1 MMCFSVKNHLVILFF
16 CFSTLLAKTQNSILN
31 TNASFSFDKDF
42 NSIVEAEKSK
52 FNKNLYTKTQSVNI
66 NYDINY
72 LRCDWEID
80 PSLNYIKGNIT
91 YYFKPL
97 SSGLDSIIFN
107 LNSVLTVDS
116 VLYHGNSLIYTQAND
131 LLNIYFSSTINNIDS
146 ITVYY
151 QGAPQSS
158 GYGSFTQSTHNG
170 KPIIWTLSEP
180 YGASDWWPCNNSLTD
195 KTDSIGILIKVPQGN
210 KAASNG
216 ILISQTTVNTSEIFH
231 WKHKYPIATY
241 LICLAVTNYTEFSK
255 NVPFESSNTLVQ
267 NFIYPED
274 SASAYSE
281 LDDIIPVMQLYDSLF
296 GVYPFAD
303 EKYGHAEFG
312 WGGGMEHQTMTFVV
326 SFGHEL
332 IAHELAHHWFG
343 DKVTCG
349 SWQDIWLNEGFAV
362 YLSGLTY
369 EHESNKTNWHSFLT
383 SRMTS
388 VCSEPDGS
396 VWCDDTTSES
406 RIFSGRLTYNKG
418 AMILHQLRW
427 IIGDSAFFAGIK
439 NYLADASLAYNFAR
453 TSDLQSHFEA
463 SSNQNLSWYFD
474 DWYKGQGYPS
484 YIIYWKQTAN
494 NVHLKINQF
503 LSSSAVSFFE
513 LPLPIE
519 FKNGNNDTI
528 IRIQNSSNGEE
539 FDIPISFQVD
549 SVKFDPDHWII
560 NANSMVN
567 SIDEMNDSQNISFF
581 PSPFNKYINV
591 VWNNNKTN
599 QLRLIDCRGKAIF
612 KIDTKNLSQ
621 YKIDTS
627 TIDSGVYFLEI
638 SSENTVAIRKVMK
651 L

>member
-1 MMCFSVKNHLVILFF
+1 MNRTYKITILVFIF
-16 CFSTLLAKTQNSILN
+16 CLSNFLAKTQNSILS
-31 TNASFSFDKDF
+31 TPSFFSYDKDF
-42 NSIVEAEKSK
+42 NTIVDAEKNK
-52 FNKNLYTKTQSVNI
+52 FNQNLYNKTQAVNV

-72 LRCDWEID
+72 LRCYWEID
-80 PSLNYIKGNIT
+80 PSVNYINGAIT
-91 YYFKPL
+91 FYFKPL
-97 SSGLDSIIFN
+97 SSQLDSIIFN
-107 LNSVLTVDS
+107 LSAALTVDS
-116 VLYHGNSLIYTQAND
+116 VLYHNNHLSYKQSND
-131 LLNIYFSSTINNIDS
+131 LLNIYFLSAINTLDS
-146 ITVYY
+146 ITVFY

-170 KPIIWTLSEP
+170 TPIIWTLSEP
-180 YGASDWWPCNNSLTD
+180 YGASDWWPSNNSLTD
-195 KTDSIGILIKVPQGN
+195 KADSIDILIKVPQGN
-210 KAASNG
+210 KTASNG
-216 ILISQTTVNTSEIFH
+216 ILVSQTTDTTSEIFH
-231 WKHKYPIATY
+231 WKHRYPIATY
-241 LICLAVTNYTEFSK
+241 LICLAVTNYSEFSK
-255 NVPFESSNTLVQ
+255 NVPFENTNTLVQ

-274 SASAYSE
+274 SASADSQ

-312 WGGGMEHQTMTFVV
+312 WGGGMEHQTITFVV

-369 EHESNKTNWHSFLT
+369 EHELGKPYWNSFLT
-383 SRMTS
+383 SRMAS

-396 VWCDDTTSES
+396 VWCDDTTNVS

-427 IIGDSAFFAGIK
+427 VIGDSAFFAGIK
-439 NYLADASLAYNFAR
+439 NYLADVSLAYNFVR

-463 SSNQNLSWYFD
+463 SSNQSLSWYFD
-474 DWYKGQGYPS
+474 DWYKGQGYPL
-484 YIIYWKQTAN
+484 YNIYWKQTSN
-494 NVHLKINQF
+494 TIHLKINQF
-503 LSSSAVSFFE
+503 LSNSSVSFFE

-519 FKNGNNDTI
+519 FKDETHDTI
-528 IRIQNSSNGEE
+528 IRINNSYSGEE

-549 SVKFDPDHWII
+549 SVLFDPEHWII
-560 NANSMVN
+560 SANSSVN
-567 SIDEMNDSQNISFF
+567 SIDDMNEALNISFY
-581 PSPFNKYINV
+581 PNPFGNSINV
-591 VWNNNKTN
+591 IWNENKIN
-599 QLRLIDCRGKAIF
+599 PLRLIDCRGKEIL
-612 KIDTKNLSQ
+612 KIDTENLSQ

-638 SSENTVAIRKVMK
+638 SHKNAVAIKKVMK